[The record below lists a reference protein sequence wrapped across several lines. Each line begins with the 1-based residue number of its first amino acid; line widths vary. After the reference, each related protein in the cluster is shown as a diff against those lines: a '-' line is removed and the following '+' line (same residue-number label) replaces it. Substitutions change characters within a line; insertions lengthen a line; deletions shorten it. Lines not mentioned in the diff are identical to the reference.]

1 MKFTKDGVEIDVEI
15 TKAPKTHKENLLEKK
30 TKKIINQR
38 KEIKSLLYKNWQL
51 ETRIGRIK
59 HYLNHECKNI

>member
-1 MKFTKDGVEIDVEI
+1 MKYVKNGVEIEVEI
-15 TKAPKTHKENLLEKK
+15 TKVPKTHKENLLEKK

-38 KEIKSLLYKNWQL
+38 EEIKKLLGKNWQL

>member
-1 MKFTKDGVEIDVEI
+1 MKIEKNGMEVTVEI
-15 TKAPKTHKENLLEKK
+15 TKIPKTHKENLMAKRMA
-30 TKKIINQR
+30 KIVAQR
-38 KEIKSLLYKNWQL
+38 KEIKSLLEKNWQL

>member
-1 MKFTKDGVEIDVEI
+1 MKFVKNGVEIDVEI
-15 TKAPKTHKENLLEKK
+15 TKVPKTHKENLLEKK

-38 KEIKSLLYKNWQL
+38 EEIKKLLEKNWQL